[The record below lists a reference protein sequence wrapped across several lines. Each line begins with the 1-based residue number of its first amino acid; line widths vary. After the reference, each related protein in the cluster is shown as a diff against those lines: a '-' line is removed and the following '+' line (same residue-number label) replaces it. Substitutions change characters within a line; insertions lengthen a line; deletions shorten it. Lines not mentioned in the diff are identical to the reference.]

1 MKKNVYLLIFLVGT
15 LIIGIPQFRILIKE
29 METATQ
35 VETYQERVRN
45 YPDEDLQLITR
56 QLETVNSIAQEEV
69 IYEGDTREI
78 RDPFTQDVASDDI
91 GVTDELFTDNFLGY
105 LSIPKI
111 GEQLPIYNGATS
123 HHLSIGA
130 ATVTGTSLPV
140 GGNSTHA
147 VISAHRGY
155 AGANYFRHID
165 LLVPGDVI
173 IVTILN
179 NVLTYEV
186 TGTQIVEAND
196 ASGIMVVPEQ
206 DLLSLLSCH
215 PFMVNDKRILVH
227 AKRIPTT
234 QTVVIKTDS
243 TDLDEELPLEESAE
257 VVSESTIRTQQE
269 PEVTPTIEINSY
281 TNEDSDSMV
290 DITMKF
296 KESSVSPVVRRNIF
310 INRILVFGCMFAIT
324 GTLVLL
330 IKNNLKL

>member
-1 MKKNVYLLIFLVGT
+1 MRKNLYLLIFLIGT

-45 YPDEDLQLITR
+45 YPDKDLQIITR
-56 QLETVNSIAQEEV
+56 QLETVNSVTQEEV
-69 IYEGDTREI
+69 IYEEGIREI
-78 RDPFTQDVASDDI
+78 RDPFTQDVAADDI
-91 GVTDELFTDNFLGY
+91 GVADEVFTDNFLGY

-111 GEQLPIYNGATS
+111 GEELPIYNGSTS
-123 HHLSIGA
+123 YHLSMGA

-140 GGNSTHA
+140 GGESTHA

-165 LLVPGDVI
+165 LLVPGDEI

-234 QTVVIKTDS
+234 QTALSTTNP
-243 TDLDEELPLEESAE
+243 TDLGEELPLEESTE
-257 VVSESTIRTQQE
+257 VVTETTVRNQTE
-269 PEVTPTIEINSY
+269 TEVTTTEIISH
-281 TNEDSDSMV
+281 TNEGSDSMMN
-290 DITMKF
+290 ITMRF
-296 KESSVSPVVRRNIF
+296 KETSVSPVVRRNLF
-310 INRILVFGCMFAIT
+310 INRILVLGCTIAIA

-330 IKNNLKL
+330 IKNNIKL

>member
-1 MKKNVYLLIFLVGT
+1 MKKNVYLLIFLIGT

-35 VETYQERVRN
+35 VETYQERVRS
-45 YPDEDLQLITR
+45 YPDEDLQMITR
-56 QLETVNSIAQEEV
+56 QLETVNSVTQEEV
-69 IYEGDTREI
+69 IYEEGIREI
-78 RDPFTQDVASDDI
+78 RDPFTQDVAADDI
-91 GVTDELFTDNFLGY
+91 GVADELFTDNFLGY

-123 HHLSIGA
+123 YHLSMGA

-140 GGNSTHA
+140 GGESTHA

-165 LLVPGDVI
+165 LLVPGDEI

-234 QTVVIKTDS
+234 QTALSTMNP
-243 TDLDEELPLEESAE
+243 TDLGEELPLEESTE
-257 VVSESTIRTQQE
+257 VVTETTVRNQTE
-269 PEVTPTIEINSY
+269 TEVTTTEIISH
-281 TNEDSDSMV
+281 TNEGSDSMMN
-290 DITMKF
+290 ITMRF
-296 KESSVSPVVRRNIF
+296 KETSVSPVVRRNLF
-310 INRILVFGCMFAIT
+310 INRILVLGCTIAIA

-330 IKNNLKL
+330 IKNNIKL

>member
-1 MKKNVYLLIFLVGT
+1 MKKNVYLLIFLIGT

-35 VETYQERVRN
+35 VETYQERVRS
-45 YPDEDLQLITR
+45 YPDEDLQMITR
-56 QLETVNSIAQEEV
+56 QLETVNSVTQEEV
-69 IYEGDTREI
+69 IYEEGIREI
-78 RDPFTQDVASDDI
+78 RDPFTQDVAADDI
-91 GVTDELFTDNFLGY
+91 GVADELFTDDFLGY

-123 HHLSIGA
+123 YHLSMGA

-140 GGNSTHA
+140 GGESTHA

-165 LLVPGDVI
+165 LLVPGDEI

-234 QTVVIKTDS
+234 QTALSTMNP
-243 TDLDEELPLEESAE
+243 TDLGEELPLEESTE
-257 VVSESTIRTQQE
+257 IVTETTVRNQTET
-269 PEVTPTIEINSY
+269 EVTTTEIISH
-281 TNEDSDSMV
+281 TNEGSDSMMN
-290 DITMKF
+290 ITMRF
-296 KESSVSPVVRRNIF
+296 KETSVSPVVRRNLF
-310 INRILVFGCMFAIT
+310 INRILVLGCTIAIA

-330 IKNNLKL
+330 IKNNIKL

>member
-1 MKKNVYLLIFLVGT
+1 MKKNVYLLIFLIGT

-45 YPDEDLQLITR
+45 YPDEDLQMITR
-56 QLETVNSIAQEEV
+56 QLETVNSVTQEEV
-69 IYEGDTREI
+69 IYEEGIREI
-78 RDPFTQDVASDDI
+78 RDPFTQDVAADDI
-91 GVTDELFTDNFLGY
+91 GVADEVFTDNFLGY

-111 GEQLPIYNGATS
+111 GEELPIYNGSTS
-123 HHLSIGA
+123 YHLSMGA

-140 GGNSTHA
+140 GGESTHA

-165 LLVPGDVI
+165 LLVPGDEI

-234 QTVVIKTDS
+234 QTALSTTNP
-243 TDLDEELPLEESAE
+243 TDLGEELPLEESTE
-257 VVSESTIRTQQE
+257 IVTETTVRNQTET
-269 PEVTPTIEINSY
+269 EVTTTEIISH
-281 TNEDSDSMV
+281 TNEGSDSMMN
-290 DITMKF
+290 ITMRF
-296 KESSVSPVVRRNIF
+296 KETSVSPVVRRNLF
-310 INRILVFGCMFAIT
+310 INRILVLGCTIAIA

-330 IKNNLKL
+330 IKNNIKL

>member
-1 MKKNVYLLIFLVGT
+1 MKKNVYLLIFLIGT

-35 VETYQERVRN
+35 VETYQERVRS
-45 YPDEDLQLITR
+45 YPDEDLQMITR
-56 QLETVNSIAQEEV
+56 QLETVNSVTQEEV
-69 IYEGDTREI
+69 IYEEGIREI
-78 RDPFTQDVASDDI
+78 RDPFTQDVAADDI
-91 GVTDELFTDNFLGY
+91 GVADELFTDNFLGY

-123 HHLSIGA
+123 YHLSMGA

-140 GGNSTHA
+140 GGESTHA

-165 LLVPGDVI
+165 LLVPGDEI

-234 QTVVIKTDS
+234 QTALSTMNP
-243 TDLDEELPLEESAE
+243 TDLGEELPLEESTE
-257 VVSESTIRTQQE
+257 IVTETTVRNQTET
-269 PEVTPTIEINSY
+269 EVTTTEIISH
-281 TNEDSDSMV
+281 TNEGSDSMMN
-290 DITMKF
+290 ITMRF
-296 KESSVSPVVRRNIF
+296 KETSVSPVVRRNLF
-310 INRILVFGCMFAIT
+310 INRILVLGCTIAIA

-330 IKNNLKL
+330 IKNNIKL

>member
-1 MKKNVYLLIFLVGT
+1 MRKNLYLLIFLIGT

-45 YPDEDLQLITR
+45 YPDKDLQIITR
-56 QLETVNSIAQEEV
+56 QLETVNSVTQEEV
-69 IYEGDTREI
+69 IYEEGIREI
-78 RDPFTQDVASDDI
+78 RDPFTQDVAADDI
-91 GVTDELFTDNFLGY
+91 GVADEVFTDNFLGY

-111 GEQLPIYNGATS
+111 GEELPIYNGSTS
-123 HHLSIGA
+123 YHLSMGA

-140 GGNSTHA
+140 GGESTHA

-165 LLVPGDVI
+165 LLVPGDEI

-196 ASGIMVVPEQ
+196 ASGIVVVPEQ

-234 QTVVIKTDS
+234 QTALSTTNP
-243 TDLDEELPLEESAE
+243 TDLGEELPLEESTE
-257 VVSESTIRTQQE
+257 VVTETTVRNQTE
-269 PEVTPTIEINSY
+269 TEVTTTEIISH
-281 TNEDSDSMV
+281 TNEGSDSMMN
-290 DITMKF
+290 ITMRF
-296 KESSVSPVVRRNIF
+296 KETSVSPVVRRNLF
-310 INRILVFGCMFAIT
+310 INRILVLGCTIAIA

-330 IKNNLKL
+330 IKNNIKL

>member
-1 MKKNVYLLIFLVGT
+1 MRKNLYLLIFLIGT

-35 VETYQERVRN
+35 VETYQERVRS
-45 YPDEDLQLITR
+45 YPDEDLQMITR
-56 QLETVNSIAQEEV
+56 QLETVNSVTQEEV
-69 IYEGDTREI
+69 IYEEGIREI
-78 RDPFTQDVASDDI
+78 RDPFTQDVAADDI
-91 GVTDELFTDNFLGY
+91 GVADELFTDNFLGY

-123 HHLSIGA
+123 YHLSMGA

-140 GGNSTHA
+140 GGESTHA

-165 LLVPGDVI
+165 LLVPGDEI

-234 QTVVIKTDS
+234 QTALSTMNP
-243 TDLDEELPLEESAE
+243 TDLGEELPLEESTE
-257 VVSESTIRTQQE
+257 IVTETTVRNQTET
-269 PEVTPTIEINSY
+269 EVTTTEIISH
-281 TNEDSDSMV
+281 TNEGSDSMMN
-290 DITMKF
+290 IIMRF
-296 KESSVSPVVRRNIF
+296 KETSVSPVVRRNLF
-310 INRILVFGCMFAIT
+310 INRILVLGCTIAIA

-330 IKNNLKL
+330 IKNNIKL